1 MKLLVVG
8 GLWPPETFIARRLQ
22 GLAKKGYQ
30 VTLACNRGAAKAA
43 ALEGVSWMP
52 LPGSTEP
59 AVNRISHAAGRLL
72 RAMLLAPRDLAKIRD
87 IAARQPAANRRDTF
101 LQLLPFAGQSPDIL
115 HFEWNLAAVQYL
127 PLFDLLGCP
136 AVVSCRGAHINI
148 ARHNPERRAQTS
160 LIPETF
166 RRARAIHCV
175 SDAIARE
182 AIEMGAVPAKVHI
195 IRPAVEPSVFS
206 PGERKPR
213 EGPFSIVMTGSVIW
227 RKGYE
232 YALQAL
238 RLLLDRGVDAKLTLI
253 GKAEKNDKQRLLY
266 TIVDLNLTPN
276 VEIVGGL
283 SPAQVVERLR
293 GADAFLL
300 ASVSEGISNAVLEAM
315 SCGIP
320 VVTTNCPGME
330 EAVTDGVEGF
340 VVGVRKPD
348 EMADALER
356 LAKDSELRRRMGE
369 AGRNRIIAEFQ
380 LAQQTA
386 AWLRLYEQ
394 LAPAKTP

>member
-8 GLWPPETFIARRLQ
+8 GQWPPETFIARRLQ
-22 GLAKKGYQ
+22 GLANEGYQ
-30 VTLACNRGAAKAA
+30 VTLACNRGAAKPVAI
-43 ALEGVSWMP
+43 EGVKWMP

-59 AVNRISHAAGRLL
+59 ATKRIVMTAWHLL
-72 RAMLLAPRDLAKIRD
+72 RALFQAPRDFLKIRN
-87 IAARQPAANRRDTF
+87 IVARQPESSRRSDF
-101 LQLLPFAGQSPDIL
+101 FQLLPFAGLSPDIL
-115 HFEWNLAAVQYL
+115 HFEWNFAAVQYQH
-127 PLFDLLGCP
+127 LFDLLDCP
-136 AVVSCRGAHINI
+136 VVISCRGSHINI
-148 ARHNPERRAQTS
+148 ARHNPERRGEVRQ
-160 LIPETF
+160 IPETF

-175 SDAIARE
+175 SEAIARE
-182 AIEMGAVPAKVHI
+182 AIGMGADPAKIHI
-195 IRPAVEPSVFS
+195 IRPAVEPSLFS
-206 PGERKPR
+206 PGKPKTQ

-227 RKGYE
+227 KKGYE
-232 YALQAL
+232 YALESL

-253 GKAEKNDKQRLLY
+253 GKADKRDMQRLLY
-266 TIVDLNLTPN
+266 TIFDLELQPN
-276 VEIVGGL
+276 VEIAGSL

-293 GADAFLL
+293 VADAFLL

-330 EAVTDGVEGF
+330 EAVTNGIEGF

-356 LAKDSELRRRMGE
+356 LAKDPGLRHRMGQ
-369 AGRNRIIAEFQ
+369 AGRERIIAEFQ

-386 AWLRLYEQ
+386 AWVRLYEHITS
-394 LAPAKTP
+394 AKTN